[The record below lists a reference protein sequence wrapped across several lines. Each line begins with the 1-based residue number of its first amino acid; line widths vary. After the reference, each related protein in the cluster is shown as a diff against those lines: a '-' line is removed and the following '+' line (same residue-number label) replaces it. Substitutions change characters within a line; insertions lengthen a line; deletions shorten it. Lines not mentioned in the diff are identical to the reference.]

1 MDTTKLQNAL
11 NHEKQAK
18 DSMFAA
24 FHKQL
29 TLNLDDLRTL
39 SSTYEDS
46 LLAQDNQLLCPD
58 MFKISL
64 FDSKPF
70 KDAISPVYLNTTD
83 SKIYYNY
90 FDSDL
95 GDTLPAE
102 VNDEQVKILLTI
114 DTNFDK
120 AMYATNPTEIITTT
134 ARLVEESANALN
146 TKVNDYPK

>member
-18 DSMFAA
+18 DSMFEA

-39 SSTYEDS
+39 SSTYENS
-46 LLAQDNQLLCPD
+46 LLNQDNQLLCPE

-83 SKIYYNY
+83 SKIYYDY

-95 GDTLPAE
+95 GDTLPNE

-120 AMYATNPTEIITTT
+120 AMYATNPTKIINTTT
-134 ARLVEESANALN
+134 ELTEASANDINA
-146 TKVNDYPK
+146 KISDYHK